1 MAVAALGTTPC
12 SGCLPITPHLSVGWG
27 CPDPASSHI
36 LHLTTICTSCC
47 GCIYAGS
54 NRHIA
59 QWSGTY
65 SIPAGQMLWADI
77 KDVTFVPK
85 GYAYCVKPD
94 RDLEPSAE

>member
-1 MAVAALGTTPC
+1 VHNWLCAHVY
-12 SGCLPITPHLSVGWG
+12 VQ
-27 CPDPASSHI
+27 
-36 LHLTTICTSCC
+36 
-47 GCIYAGS
+47 S

-59 QWSGTY
+59 HWSGPY
-65 SIPAGQMLWADI
+65 DIPAGKMLWVDI